1 MVNISLPIFPNW
13 RITFSCSAAGMFRE
27 GSTEATSWKF
37 FTDATVTRPRKLR
50 HQHCSCSCQRG
61 ALFFSTRGVPFTQ
74 AGPDRSALRLVE
86 ENSTA
91 TSFPLALGKV
101 DTGSSS
107 DWMAPV
113 GVGAFPPSWMHS
125 AGIECMVHCILLGP
139 LLRRTVSSY
148 VTVATL

>member
-1 MVNISLPIFPNW
+1 MVKISFPIFPNW
-13 RITFSCSAAGMFRE
+13 RITFSCSAAGMLRD

-37 FTDATVTRPRKLR
+37 LTDATVTRPRKLR

-61 ALFFSTRGVPFTQ
+61 DLFFRTRGSSPVQ
-74 AGPDRSALRLVE
+74 AGPDRSALRLVD
-86 ENSTA
+86 ENST
-91 TSFPLALGKV
+91 TGSFPLVLGSV

-107 DWMAPV
+107 EWMVPV
-113 GVGAFPPSWMHS
+113 GVGAFPPSWMHW

-139 LLRRTVSSY
+139 RLRRTVSSY